1 MAAPFTWRDGTR
13 LVRFGRGA
21 AAEAPAMVDDPFT
34 LLTTAR
40 AQEAVPD
47 LASRAAR
54 VLHVGP
60 GLVDALADEIRTRTD
75 ARTLVAV
82 GGGRVIDTAKAVAA
96 SMSPPAR
103 VVAIPTTLSG
113 AEMTAIHRL
122 PAALP
127 PETPRVRPRVV
138 VNDPALSA
146 SLPEEA
152 LVASAL
158 NALGH
163 CAEAPLTTRANPV
176 ATLAA
181 LEGARL
187 IVQALA
193 GEPDRDALAL
203 GALLGGFAIDS
214 AGYGLHHVLSQT
226 LVRFGGVPHGAANA
240 VMLPH
245 TLRALS
251 QRSPDGVARMGRAM
265 GESPVIAAGRL
276 AIRAGAGSLGAL
288 GVDAGRLMDL
298 AIRAAERSE
307 LGLTPPAADA
317 QEIWAIYE
325 TAL

>member
-1 MAAPFTWRDGTR
+1 MDVTAPFTWRDGGR
-13 LVRFGRGA
+13 VVRFGRGA
-21 AAEAPAMVDDPFT
+21 AAGAAALVDGPFT
-34 LLTTAR
+34 LLTTPR
-40 AQEAVPD
+40 SQERVPD
-47 LASRAAR
+47 LASRAGR

-60 GLVDALADEIRTRTD
+60 GPVDALADEIRTRTD

-138 VNDPALSA
+138 VNDPELSA
-146 SLPEEA
+146 SLPEPE

-158 NALGH
+158 NALAH
-163 CAEAPLTTRANPV
+163 CAEATMTTRANPV

-187 IVQALA
+187 IVTALA
-193 GEPDRDALAL
+193 GAPDRDALAL
-203 GALLGGFAIDS
+203 GALLGGYAIDS

-226 LVRFGGVPHGAANA
+226 LVRYGGVPHGAANA
-240 VMLPH
+240 VLLPH
-245 TLRALS
+245 TLRALA
-251 QRSPDGVARMGRAM
+251 QRFPDAVARLGRAI
-265 GESPVIAAGRL
+265 GEGPVVAATRL
-276 AIRAGAGSLGAL
+276 AERAGATTLAAL
-288 GVDAGRLMDL
+288 GVDGGRLMDL

-307 LGLTPPAADA
+307 LALTPPAPDT
-317 QEIWAIYE
+317 QEIWAI
-325 TAL
+325 

>member
-1 MAAPFTWRDGTR
+1 M
-13 LVRFGRGA
+13 RFGRGV
-21 AAEAPAMVDDPFT
+21 AAEAPALVDGPFT
-34 LLTTAR
+34 LLTTTR
-40 AQEAVPD
+40 AQDAVPD
-47 LASRAAR
+47 LASRAAQ

-60 GLVDALADEIRTRTD
+60 GLVDSLADEVRTRTSS
-75 ARTLVAV
+75 RTLVAV

-96 SMSPPAR
+96 SLAPPAR

-138 VNDPALSA
+138 LNDPELSA
-146 SLPEEA
+146 SLPEQQ
-152 LVASAL
+152 LVASAM

-163 CAEAPLTTRANPV
+163 CAEATLTIRANPV

-181 LEGARL
+181 LEGARI
-187 IVQALA
+187 IVAALS

-203 GALLGGFAIDS
+203 GALLGGYAIDS

-226 LVRFGGVPHGAANA
+226 LVRHAAVPHSLANA

-251 QRSPDGVARMGRAM
+251 QRYPDAVMRLGRAM
-265 GESPVIAAGRL
+265 GESPIIGAGRL
-276 AIRAGAGSLGAL
+276 AVRAGAANLTGL

-307 LGLTPPAADA
+307 LGLTPPAPDA
-317 QEIWAIYE
+317 QECWAIYE